1 MWLFEDGHICARE
14 TDSGELQAK
23 ISDIPALVQDK
34 EDKLPEFPEKR
45 IFWRDDIMLRSEYR
59 QVWISLWIFIKIC
72 IFQKA
77 AAILRE
83 NQQYLNENP
92 QILSVVRDFYTAVI
106 TEKPE
111 DIYQFARE
119 HFSAFQEWKKNCF
132 IFL

>member
-1 MWLFEDGHICARE
+1 MWNIP
-14 TDSGELQAK
+14 K
-23 ISDIPALVQDK
+23 IFQ
-34 EDKLPEFPEKR
+34 
-45 IFWRDDIMLRSEYR
+45 
-59 QVWISLWIFIKIC
+59 
-72 IFQKA
+72 FQKA

-83 NQQYLNENP
+83 NQQYLSENP

-132 IFL
+132 YFL